1 MDTRLILVLA
11 LGLVLVCLIGL
22 ALFIRRRQARRHSSR
37 ITATITQV
45 QVEAGSLSSWWVVT
59 AQWVDPQTGQT
70 LIFHSSRLRFPP
82 KKHPGEEVTVE
93 VDPNDPRRYHME
105 L

>member
-11 LGLVLVCLIGL
+11 LGLMLICLIGL
-22 ALFIRRRQARRHSSR
+22 ALFIGRRQARRRRRH

-59 AQWVDPQTGQT
+59 AQWVDPQTGQV
-70 LIFHSSRLRFPP
+70 LIFHSRRLKFPP
-82 KKHPGEEVTVE
+82 KKHLGEEVTVD
-93 VDPNDPRRYHME
+93 VDPNNPRRYRME